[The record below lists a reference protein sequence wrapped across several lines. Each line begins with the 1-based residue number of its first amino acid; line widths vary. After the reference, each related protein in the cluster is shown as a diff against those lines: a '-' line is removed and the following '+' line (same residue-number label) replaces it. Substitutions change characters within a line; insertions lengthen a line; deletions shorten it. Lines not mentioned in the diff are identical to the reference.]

1 VAKKDIGRN
10 SKKILYQ
17 RLIMKFKLIPYKKF
31 TLNQLS
37 DYSDRG
43 YDIRLDGDSQKVIM
57 SREG

>member
-1 VAKKDIGRN
+1 
-10 SKKILYQ
+10 
-17 RLIMKFKLIPYKKF
+17 MKFKLIPYKKF